1 MGEDSDE
8 LEELEQD
15 EPTKPAAPRVMTA
28 RRLAAIL
35 AQVAGRHPAHA
46 VLAARA
52 LADPDLPAPAEVTI
66 PKRTHP
72 SKAER
77 RAARRKESST

>member
-1 MGEDSDE
+1 MGEKSKELGDE
-8 LEELEQD
+8 LEQPE
-15 EPTKPAAPRVMTA
+15 KPKPRAITP

-35 AQVAGRHPAHA
+35 AQVQGSHPAHA
-46 VLAARA
+46 RLEARA
-52 LADPDLPAPAEVTI
+52 TVAQHLPVPTEVDI

-77 RAARRKESST
+77 RAARRKEQES